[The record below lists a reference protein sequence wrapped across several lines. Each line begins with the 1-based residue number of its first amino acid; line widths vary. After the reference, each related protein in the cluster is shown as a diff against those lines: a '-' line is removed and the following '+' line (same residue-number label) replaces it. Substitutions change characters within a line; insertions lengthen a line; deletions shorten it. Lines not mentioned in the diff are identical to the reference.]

1 MPVSRYCTT
10 ILDSSAINYLRF
22 EILPI
27 NQRSIYLLNDLLLY
41 VFMIFLFLHK
51 NRITYLNKYREKY
64 KYEYKLYEIK

>member
-27 NQRSIYLLNDLLLY
+27 NQRSIYLLNVLY

>member
-10 ILDSSAINYLRF
+10 ILDFSAINYLRF

-27 NQRSIYLLNDLLLY
+27 NQRSIYLLNVLY